1 MKKINKLIAEFMDY
15 ENVNEMF
22 PFDGELHYHTSW
34 DWLMPVVERIENLGF
49 EFFIVESR
57 CKVAHNSDNSIATIL
72 DSEGKSTKLNHTYSV
87 VVEFINEHNKN

>member
-1 MKKINKLIAEFMDY
+1 MKDSNRLIADFMY
-15 ENVNEMF
+15 EETM
-22 PFDGELHYHTSW
+22 PISQMEYHTSW
-34 DWLMPVVERIENLGF
+34 DWLMPVVERIENLCF